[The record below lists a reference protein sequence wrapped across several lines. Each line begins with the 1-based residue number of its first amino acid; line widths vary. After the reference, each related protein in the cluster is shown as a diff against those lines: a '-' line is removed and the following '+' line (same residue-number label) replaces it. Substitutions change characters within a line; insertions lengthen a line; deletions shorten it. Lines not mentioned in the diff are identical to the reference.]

1 MKNIIIK
8 SNSWF
13 DTLPD
18 AKRTLFFLVAICGSF
33 LIVQIVSNFIL
44 KTPWPTILWLCG
56 VSSWRL
62 SYFFFKKK

>member
-13 DTLPD
+13 DTLSD
-18 AKRTLFFLVAICGSF
+18 TKRTLFFLVAICGSF

-44 KTPWPTILWLCG
+44 KTPWPTILWLSG
-56 VSSWRL
+56 VSFWRL
-62 SYFFFKKK
+62 SYFRFKK